1 VDVIREQQQQA
12 TDEHGKKDGSHRSDI
27 EFSFHCVDLICC
39 STAHPTVFEI
49 VRSAGVL
56 FNNSSLGKKV
66 AKGAQGPTGRSIP
79 IRVPPWLL
87 LLVALSLTDEA
98 PERRGLLD

>member
-1 VDVIREQQQQA
+1 
-12 TDEHGKKDGSHRSDI
+12 
-27 EFSFHCVDLICC
+27 
-39 STAHPTVFEI
+39 
-49 VRSAGVL
+49 VL

-79 IRVPPWLL
+79 IRVHPWLL